1 MNFNYNTYFL
11 QTMVEMFKLVE
22 LEEKRSKPLRMTPL
36 MYNDYNP
43 RDTKK

>member
-1 MNFNYNTYFL
+1 
-11 QTMVEMFKLVE
+11 MVEMFKLIE
-22 LEEKRSKPLRMTPL
+22 IEEKRSKPLRMTPL